1 MDLEEIEELLDSFG
15 FDQILDD
22 FELSEAD
29 VLIIL
34 DELQMI
40 NLDGYLDEAED

>member
-1 MDLEEIEELLDSFG
+1 MDLEEIEELLESLG
-15 FDQILDD
+15 FDQILAD

-40 NLDGYLDEAED
+40 NLDGYLDESE